1 MLKMCQCSHFRK
13 KNINSEIDQ
22 LESSTLKS
30 RIKTIL
36 DVKLMLH
43 QPLLQLPAERKKSLT
58 IHK

>member
-13 KNINSEIDQ
+13 KYINSEIDQ

-36 DVKLMLH
+36 DVKLKLH
-43 QPLLQLPAERKKSLT
+43 QPLLQLPAER
-58 IHK
+58 